1 MAQAFDGGIKMTY
14 RSFNL
19 LMIVSIVVFYSVGS
33 EVAQVTKAGTESV
46 PGVEPISLHPDNPLT
61 TSTRPS

>member
-1 MAQAFDGGIKMTY
+1 MTY

-19 LMIVSIVVFYSVGS
+19 LMIVSIVVFYSIGS